1 MPSVPVAFSVCLP
14 LADVS
19 LDGIMFPLVLRAA
32 IPILS
37 PSLARLR
44 RIFSFLAPAVL
55 CATAHRRAMLFPAWS
70 CHARAGSPLGT
81 FPRAL
86 TDRSWVP
93 EHIVALDPNYV
104 CPPFTAGCGLP
115 AFSCCRSSRS
125 LADLLGGRSQPLPF
139 FPLCFWRSLQS
150 LSHHNLRHPRA
161 SPRTHVIG

>member
-1 MPSVPVAFSVCLP
+1 MAPDFVFIFLPALITIRRTKPDPPPSVPVAFSVCLP

-104 CPPFTAGCGLP
+104 CPPFTKQ
-115 AFSCCRSSRS
+115 S
-125 LADLLGGRSQPLPF
+125 LICPLP
-139 FPLCFWRSLQS
+139 PSLQKR
-150 LSHHNLRHPRA
+150 LRQLRPPR
-161 SPRTHVIG
+161 IFML